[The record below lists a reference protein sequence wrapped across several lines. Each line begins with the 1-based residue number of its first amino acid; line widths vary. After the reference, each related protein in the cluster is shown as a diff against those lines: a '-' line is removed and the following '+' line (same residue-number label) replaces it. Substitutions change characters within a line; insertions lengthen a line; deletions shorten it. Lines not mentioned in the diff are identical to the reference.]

1 MGVDTLLKNKR
12 NEILRLA
19 IEHGAKNVR
28 IFGSVARG
36 DARPD
41 SDIDILIDLEPDRSL
56 LDRIGL
62 KYDLED
68 LLGRKVDVVTEKALH
83 TYIREKVLKQAVAL

>member
-19 IEHGAKNVR
+19 IVHGAKNVR

-68 LLGRKVDVVTEKALH
+68 LLGCKVDVVTEKALH
-83 TYIREKVLKQAVAL
+83 TYIREKVLKQAVTL

>member
-1 MGVDTLLKNKR
+1 MDINLLLKNKR
-12 NEILRLA
+12 DQVLSLA
-19 IEHGAKNVR
+19 AKHGAKNVR
-28 IFGSVARG
+28 VFGSVARG

-41 SDIDILIDLEPDRSL
+41 SDIDLLIDLDPDRSI

-83 TYIREKVLKQAVAL
+83 AYIRPKVLRQAVAL